1 MTFQVTADTL
11 LMISCICCSRRQVI
25 ADDLIYVL
33 QKGKGKAGS
42 ASQPLQPQLSQ
53 STAEVDHA
61 DADGIQ
67 LKTDIAV
74 TTGLLAKFNAFSDT
88 WEALE
93 VRSILASKLHA

>member
-1 MTFQVTADTL
+1 MLTPVTTAAMSIMLT
-11 LMISCICCSRRQVI
+11 MC
-25 ADDLIYVL
+25 AL
-33 QKGKGKAGS
+33 QKGKGKAA

-53 STAEVDHA
+53 SAAEVDNA

-74 TTGLLAKFNAFSDT
+74 TTELLEKFNAYSDT

-93 VRSILASKLHA
+93 VGPYSLCGSMHAG